1 MVTAHGGAGVIQLG
15 RHQADDDRGTRGRRP
30 AELPPADLPT
40 LRFFR
45 HALRRGAWQWC
56 LIAAAGLLI
65 GLSLSVVLPPAD
77 QAATSVLLSHDP
89 SEDPAN
95 AILTD
100 VAIARSRPVAVR
112 AMRELGVRQS
122 VSSFI
127 AAYSATPVT
136 DRIILITMGAPSAS
150 EAMVRANAVARAFL
164 AVRAH
169 AVRAQLPGVLAVLDQ
184 RITVA
189 WRKADRLAVQVT
201 QMSGHAHTL
210 AQQVRFARL
219 KKQERRAAN
228 QLNGLQLAA
237 SADQVAVVTE
247 VADSQVLDPAAAVT
261 HAHPRLRA
269 VVLYAGIGL
278 IPGLVLGMGFVIV
291 RALLSGRLR
300 RRDDVA
306 YALGA
311 PVGLSVGP
319 LRPRGWRPGRPA
331 LAAAAGRDPQRLAG
345 YLRTSVPW
353 SADGRAALAVVAADD
368 PQAPALALASLA
380 ISYAEQGRRV
390 VLADLCRGAPAARL
404 VSSGHP
410 GVHRVDRAGG
420 RLTVAVPGPD
430 EVAPTGPWPGPAPAA
445 ERPPAELAAACDPA
459 DVILTL
465 VQLDPAL
472 GAEHLASWA
481 SDAVVTVTAGQS
493 SWARIHAVGEMIRLA
508 GVRLASAVLIAA
520 DKTDDSL
527 GVVRH
532 AEVLAA
538 PGASQPDQLL
548 GRSDG

>member
-1 MVTAHGGAGVIQLG
+1 MVTAHRGAGVTQLR
-15 RHQADDDRGTRGRRP
+15 RHEADDDRGTRGRRP

-77 QAATSVLLSHDP
+77 QAATSVVLSHDP
-89 SEDPAN
+89 SEAPGN

-100 VAIARSRPVAVR
+100 VAIAHSRPVAVR

-122 VSSFI
+122 VGSFI
-127 AAYSATPVT
+127 AAYSVTPVT
-136 DRIILITMGAPSAS
+136 DRIVLITVSAPSPS
-150 EAMVRANAVARAFL
+150 EAMLRANAVARAFL
-164 AVRAH
+164 AVRAQ
-169 AVRAQLPGVLAVLDQ
+169 AIRAQLPGVLAMLDQ

-210 AQQVRFARL
+210 AQKVRFARR
-219 KKQERRAAN
+219 KNAERRAAN

-237 SADQVAVVTE
+237 SADQVATVTE
-247 VADSQVLDPAAAVT
+247 VADSQVLDAAAAVT
-261 HAHPRLRA
+261 HAHARLRA
-269 VVLYAGIGL
+269 VALYAGIGL
-278 IPGLVLGMGFVIV
+278 IPGLALGMGFVIV
-291 RALLSGRLR
+291 RALLSSRLR

-319 LRPRGWRPGRPA
+319 LRPRGWRPGGPT
-331 LAAAAGRDPQRLAG
+331 LAAAAGRDPQQLAG
-345 YLRTSVPW
+345 YLRMSVPR
-353 SADGRAALAVVAADD
+353 SADGRAALAVVVADD
-368 PQAPALALASLA
+368 PEAPALALASLA
-380 ISYAEQGRRV
+380 VSYAEQGRRV

-404 VSSGHP
+404 VGSDRP
-410 GVHRVDRAGG
+410 GMHRVDRVDG

-430 EVAPTGPWPGPAPAA
+430 EVAPTGPLCGAAPAG
-445 ERPPAELAAACDPA
+445 ERPSAELAAACAAA
-459 DVILTL
+459 DVILSL
-465 VQLDPAL
+465 IQLDPAL

-481 SDAVVTVTAGQS
+481 GDAVVTVTAGRS

-508 GVRLASAVLIAA
+508 GVRLAPAVLIAA
-520 DKTDDSL
+520 DKTDESL
-527 GVVRH
+527 GVVPQ
-532 AEVLAA
+532 AGALVT
-538 PGASQPDQLL
+538 GASRPDQLP
-548 GRSDG
+548 GCSDG